1 MLYRALRRYA
11 DGGISSMRAA
21 SVGPVQSVD
30 LTRRNVPPL
39 IILCHRLVN
48 TVAWIPDENTSGAM
62 LVRLSSAR
70 TDALL
75 FVKSAVLQAIS
86 LPQREGPEPRTPPR
100 VGAALALLLVV
111 ALEPVVA
118 FLSACMGPSRSVGL
132 SLDPPTN
139 RGDWRRVWLILIV

>member
-1 MLYRALRRYA
+1 VIVRAPDPGNGPVAVFLACTARLDQRIKTVVNIGIGGSDLGPVMSYRALRRYA

-48 TVAWIPDENTSGAM
+48 TVAWIPGENASGAM
-62 LVRLSSAR
+62 VVRLSSAR

-75 FVKSAVLQAIS
+75 FVKSAVLGAIS
-86 LPQREGPEPRTPPR
+86 LPQRE
-100 VGAALALLLVV
+100 
-111 ALEPVVA
+111 
-118 FLSACMGPSRSVGL
+118 
-132 SLDPPTN
+132 
-139 RGDWRRVWLILIV
+139 